1 MLLPAGRLY
10 RDTATQ
16 AYLGRR
22 IPRQGSYRGRN
33 GVHTTKNP
41 EGKVQGAAEQRR
53 THFGA
58 VSETLFLTPRVSIF
72 FQAGYPSAKPSLLS
86 TDDALTRYLGTSLTE
101 GVYHA
106 VPPPHLHDV
115 CTASW
120 KGTKLLY
127 VQIYKV
133 NTNGICANLMKMSDG
148 SATNRVFGFTFVREP
163 LGRFSS
169 GFSEI
174 SWRTARDGKKGDKV
188 CSQ

>member
-1 MLLPAGRLY
+1 MLAVLLLHPLQALPR
-10 RDTATQ
+10 
-16 AYLGRR
+16 
-22 IPRQGSYRGRN
+22 
-33 GVHTTKNP
+33 
-41 EGKVQGAAEQRR
+41 AAEPTRSLHAKSLTVTTSQPDD
-53 THFGA
+53 A
-58 VSETLFLTPRVSIF
+58 VWPGMMHQWGLA
-72 FQAGYPSAKPSLLS
+72 QAGYPSAKPSLLS